1 MTVEPSA
8 AGRPSRYK
16 LRLFITGSTPRS
28 TRAIENM
35 RRICQEHLKGRYDL
49 EVIDVYQSPE
59 ATRELQIVATPT
71 LVKILP
77 EPLRRIIGDLSDKE
91 RVLAGLNL
99 TARFDQATHNA
110 DDCSNPTSKNGRR
123 RTDRRARGAAA

>member
-1 MTVEPSA
+1 MN
-8 AGRPSRYK
+8 AGSGDHAETDRPQYK

-28 TRAIENM
+28 TRAIHNM
-35 RRICQEHLKGRYDL
+35 RRICEENLHGLYDL
-49 EVIDVYQSPE
+49 EVIDVYESPE

-77 EPLRRIIGDLSDKE
+77 EPLRKIIGDLSDRE

-99 TARFDQATHNA
+99 APLPPESPQ
-110 DDCSNPTSKNGRR
+110 NP
-123 RTDRRARGAAA
+123 

>member
-1 MTVEPSA
+1 MTTNSPA
-8 AGRPSRYK
+8 PPARYK
-16 LRLFITGSTPRS
+16 LCLFVTGSTPRS

-35 RRICQEHLKGRYDL
+35 HKICDENLHGQYDL
-49 EVIDVYQSPE
+49 EIVDVYENPE
-59 ATRELQIVATPT
+59 ATKKLQIIATPT

-99 TARFDQATHNA
+99 APIGPRG
-110 DDCSNPTSKNGRR
+110 NPK
-123 RTDRRARGAAA
+123 A